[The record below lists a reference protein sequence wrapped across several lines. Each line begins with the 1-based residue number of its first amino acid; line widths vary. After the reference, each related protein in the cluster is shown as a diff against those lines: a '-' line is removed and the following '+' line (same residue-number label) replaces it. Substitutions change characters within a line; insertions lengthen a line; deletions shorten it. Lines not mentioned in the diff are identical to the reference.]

1 MKKIIALVLF
11 SGSLHAQEMSTS
23 DKAYFMM
30 IDKLLSHSVE
40 EIFVDEVNQLS
51 DVIWL
56 DARESKE
63 YEVSKIENSIWV
75 GYDDFALSRVSEI
88 EKDKEI
94 IVYCSIGYRSEK
106 IAEKLKKAGYENVKN
121 LYGGIFSWVNQELP
135 IYDSLN
141 DQTNRI
147 HGYSRVWGVWLQKG
161 KKVY

>member
-1 MKKIIALVLF
+1 
-11 SGSLHAQEMSTS
+11 
-23 DKAYFMM
+23 M